1 MGMLHGPDRL
11 RQRPW
16 HSGVPV
22 GPSRTEA
29 TSFLEKKFKK
39 GSDFNKEETI
49 QLAINCLSTVLSA
62 DFKSSEIEVAVVDK
76 EHPNFNVLSE
86 QEIDEHLTAIAEKD

>member
-1 MGMLHGPDRL
+1 M
-11 RQRPW
+11 
-16 HSGVPV
+16 
-22 GPSRTEA
+22 
-29 TSFLEKKFKK
+29 
-39 GSDFNKEETI
+39 
-49 QLAINCLSTVLSA
+49 LSA